1 MAKEYL
7 QMFPNFN
14 EYTREKDVNWQAFNS
29 TNNHSQYFL
38 GVISQK
44 KIQDKKY
51 IYIWIINPFTVNLE
65 NNNLKLK

>member
-1 MAKEYL
+1 MAKVYL

-14 EYTREKDVNWQAFNS
+14 EYTREEDVNRQAFNS

-44 KIQDKKY
+44 NILDTN
-51 IYIWIINPFTVNLE
+51 IYIWIINPFAVNLG